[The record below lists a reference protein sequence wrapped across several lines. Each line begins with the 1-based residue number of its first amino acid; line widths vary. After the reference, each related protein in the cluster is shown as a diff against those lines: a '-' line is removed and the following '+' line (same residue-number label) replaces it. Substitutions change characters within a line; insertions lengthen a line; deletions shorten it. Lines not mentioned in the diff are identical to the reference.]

1 MYEFK
6 KSFFN
11 NKSYLVFQSAAEGVL
26 ACSMKRGYF
35 SWMRNFSLWLFVV
48 SCRLNES

>member
-26 ACSMKRGYF
+26 ACSMKEGLF
-35 SWMRNFSLWLFVV
+35 FMDEKFFTMALCRNLQIK
-48 SCRLNES
+48 